1 MHSLNTKSAI
11 SIERRRP
18 LSPVRSSERKK
29 RAAVFRSLG
38 VQCAVRS
45 PPLLECVSFQEHR
58 RTLALRYIRKS
69 NKIAAAHTHVK
80 NNQAILFL

>member
-1 MHSLNTKSAI
+1 MHSLSTESAI
-11 SIERRRP
+11 SIQRRL

-29 RAAVFRSLG
+29 RAAARRFSFSW
-38 VQCAVRS
+38 CAVRS
-45 PPLLECVSFQEHR
+45 PLLECVSFQEHR